1 MKVGNLVRFKY
12 VADMWWGG
20 SEQYNG
26 CIGVVVKK
34 HGYVSRDKNEVR
46 ELWVVYWFDLAEER
60 YVNEKNLIVLA

>member
-1 MKVGNLVRFKY
+1 MKVGDLVRFKY

-20 SEQYNG
+20 SEQYSG
-26 CIGVVVKK
+26 RIGVVVKK
-34 HGYVSRDKNEVR
+34 HGYVSRDKNKVR